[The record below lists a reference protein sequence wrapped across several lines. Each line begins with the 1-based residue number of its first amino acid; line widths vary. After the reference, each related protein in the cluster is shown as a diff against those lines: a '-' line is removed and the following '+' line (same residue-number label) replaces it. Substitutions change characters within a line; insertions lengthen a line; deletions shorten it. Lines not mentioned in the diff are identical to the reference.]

1 MKTKTLSAVVAFII
15 FTMIAISAFASPEG
29 PGQVTRTSNQIRTTA
44 IDNSSGGAII
54 PAQGGN
60 VTSLSVNSTKVS
72 QRWQGYYGNIT
83 GSITLD
89 DANNKTLYSWDLAS
103 PQGEI
108 YASNGSEIGAV
119 SWSKVFCFNYT
130 NNLSNGVVPLQK
142 FNGTDVER
150 MIGANAYDR
159 DSFNSTF
166 QSYFSGSF
174 QVGTTTID
182 DTDSCMKTNLYA
194 NDAAQSTD
202 FIEVVLTDNSSLIY
216 TALLEQDAT
225 GFQGAAVDFEM
236 LVGENADNPNP
247 TTYYFFVELT

>member
-29 PGQVTRTSNQIRTTA
+29 PGQVTRTSNQRRTAA

-130 NNLSNGVVPLQK
+130 NNLSNGVVPLQL

-150 MIGANAYDR
+150 MVGANEYDR
-159 DSFNSTF
+159 DSFNATF
-166 QSYFSGSF
+166 QSYFTGSF
-174 QVGTTTID
+174 QVGSIVID
-182 DTDSCMKTNLYA
+182 STDSCRQVSLNV
-194 NDAAQSTD
+194 NDAAQSAD
-202 FIEVVLTDNSSLIY
+202 FQEVLLTDNSSIIFA
-216 TALLEQDAT
+216 ALLEQDAT
-225 GFQGAAVDFEM
+225 GFQSGPVDFEM
-236 LVGENADNPNP
+236 VVGENGEIAAAS
-247 TTYYFFVELT
+247 TYYFFVELT